1 MVVRNAISI
10 LLRVKMEKAIIE
22 IQNRSLLTNN
32 VVDVVVSI
40 KNNINAPLFSN
51 NAFVLITSLIEG
63 CHS

>member
-1 MVVRNAISI
+1 MVVRNAVSI

-51 NAFVLITSLIEG
+51 NAFVLVTFPY
-63 CHS
+63 

>member
-1 MVVRNAISI
+1 MVVRNAVSI

-40 KNNINAPLFSN
+40 KNNINEPLFSN
-51 NAFVLITSLIEG
+51 NAFVLVTFPY
-63 CHS
+63 

>member
-1 MVVRNAISI
+1 MVVRNAVSI

-40 KNNINAPLFSN
+40 KNNINEPLFSN
-51 NAFVLITSLIEG
+51 NAFVLITFPY
-63 CHS
+63 